1 MKPADFSRSKVTEVS
16 SYTCYTLQIILNNRV
31 CVCLCVHSKSALTEY
46 QQHEQ
51 QQHLLLWEKP
61 LVRNHSGVRCTA
73 GIGARQKVS

>member
-16 SYTCYTLQIILNNRV
+16 SYTCYTLQIILNNRA
-31 CVCLCVHSKSALTEY
+31 CVCVHSKSALTEY
-46 QQHEQ
+46 Q

-73 GIGARQKVS
+73 SIGARQKVS